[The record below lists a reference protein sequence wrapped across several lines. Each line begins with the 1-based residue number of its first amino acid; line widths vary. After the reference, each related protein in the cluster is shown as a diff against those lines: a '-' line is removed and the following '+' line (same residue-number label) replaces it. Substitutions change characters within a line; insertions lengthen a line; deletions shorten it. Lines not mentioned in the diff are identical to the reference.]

1 MNEWKQLCVKVIR
14 LEDGREHE
22 SEGSSSTHDDSYAGN
37 ECKDTDIN
45 EKTLFQESSKKRAWI
60 AQHLFTDELQAHVDD
75 TMDLSAPDKEVST
88 AGDWK

>member
-1 MNEWKQLCVKVIR
+1 MSGNSCVS
-14 LEDGREHE
+14 GREHE
-22 SEGSSSTHDDSYAGN
+22 PEDSSSTHDDSYADN

-60 AQHLFTDELQAHVDD
+60 AHHLFAGGRQVHIDD
-75 TMDLSAPDKEVST
+75 TLDLSAPDKEVST